1 MRVRTVTLVLPKL
14 STYKYKE
21 KVVQEYIE
29 MKLKEQLEFCDKY
42 KLSVTCF
49 AEDMLAV
56 FLLKDNKNIK
66 WISLIGEADR
76 NFLASGVEDY
86 PEYYWELPVEYADE
100 DLRKEVIKRIKTRK
114 ITEYIDKQA
123 YRSDRLNILCKR
135 IRYVADNMLNRE
147 KFIIYLDANN
157 NYCRFPTLQIG
168 DGRISIYVDVAK
180 DITQYYLGGIPLNK
194 HDFNIVMEGITI

>member
-21 KVVQEYIE
+21 KVIQEYIE

-100 DLRKEVIKRIKTRK
+100 DLRKEVIKRIKTKK

>member
-114 ITEYIDKQA
+114 ITEYIDKQV

>member
-100 DLRKEVIKRIKTRK
+100 DLRKEVIKRIKTKK